1 MPTTAWQA
9 LEQRVRTRP
18 SDPLVTF
25 IADDGARTELSA
37 ITFANN
43 VAKAANALAD
53 EVGAGSR
60 IGLHLPWHWQ
70 RAVWAMA
77 CWAADCT
84 VVPEGDPAH
93 VDLLIAGPD
102 EAPGLIDRGEVWVVS
117 LHPLGLAQP
126 VPAGAHSA
134 AAIAMAQPDALL
146 SPSIGDHPALGDDDQ
161 AQLLALAA
169 QHSVPTRFAVIGEP
183 ADPLDRWLLPTLV
196 PLTGDASI
204 VMLQPSDDADRLI
217 AAEAA
222 VRLD

>member
-70 RAVWAMA
+70 RAVWSMA

-84 VVPEGDPAH
+84 LVPDGDPDE
-93 VDLLIAGPD
+93 VELVVAGPA
-102 EAPGLIDRGEVWVVS
+102 EAPDLIDRGDVWVVS

-126 VPAGAHSA
+126 VPAGAQSA

-146 SPSIGDHPALGDDDQ
+146 TPSLGDHAALGVDDQ

-169 QHSVPTRFAVIGEP
+169 RHSVPTRFAVVGEP

-196 PLTGDASI
+196 PIACDASI
-204 VMLQPSDDADRLI
+204 VMLRSSDDADRLI

-222 VRLD
+222 LLLD